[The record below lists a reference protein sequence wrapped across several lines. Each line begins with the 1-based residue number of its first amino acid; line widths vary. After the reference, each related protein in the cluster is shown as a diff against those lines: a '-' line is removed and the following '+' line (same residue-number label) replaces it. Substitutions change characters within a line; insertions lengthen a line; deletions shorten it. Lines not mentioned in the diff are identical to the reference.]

1 MLSPAFHN
9 FMLVLP
15 FVSNSFIYLQAYKIW
30 HRQSHDDLS
39 FLTAAVSILSAAI
52 WGYYGWEIGSTP
64 LLLSGLIAAVGFAI
78 IIYLKIQIPPKSNG
92 WRWI

>member
-1 MLSPAFHN
+1 MSSAFQK

-15 FVSNSFIYLQAYKIW
+15 FITNSFIYLQAYKIW

-52 WGYYGWEIGSTP
+52 WGYYGWLIDSKP
-64 LLLSGLIAAVGFAI
+64 LLLSGLIATVGFALI
-78 IIYLKIQIPPKSNG
+78 IFLKFYIPAKTNG
-92 WRWI
+92 WWWI

>member
-1 MLSPAFHN
+1 MTPAFQK

-15 FVSNSFIYLQAYKIW
+15 FITNAFIYLQAYKIW

-52 WGYYGWEIGSTP
+52 WGYYGWLIGSTP
-64 LLLSGLIAAVGFAI
+64 LLMSGLIATLGFAI
-78 IIYLKIQIPPKSNG
+78 IIYLKIQIPAKSNG
-92 WRWI
+92 LRWL